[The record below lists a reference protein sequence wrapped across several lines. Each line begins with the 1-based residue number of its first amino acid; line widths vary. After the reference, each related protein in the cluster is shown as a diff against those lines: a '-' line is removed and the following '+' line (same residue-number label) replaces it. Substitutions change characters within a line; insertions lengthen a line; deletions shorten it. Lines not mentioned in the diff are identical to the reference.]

1 MCPNIRCDE
10 ESRKILETK
19 RGLRF
24 KRRAQNK
31 RKAPR
36 RLDVRKA
43 IAPNKMATEEG
54 RQIQMLVSRCS
65 TVQRTPVEK
74 KETPHTTI
82 QIPGRS
88 DDDDKIYLRGYYV
101 HW

>member
-1 MCPNIRCDE
+1 MCLNIRCDGK
-10 ESRKILETK
+10 SRKFLETK
-19 RGLRF
+19 CGLRF

-36 RLDVRKA
+36 GLDVRKA
-43 IAPNKMATEEG
+43 IAPHKMATEEG

-65 TVQRTPVEK
+65 TVQSTPVEK
-74 KETPHTTI
+74 KRPHTTI